1 MKKIILAIA
10 AVMMGGIMMIS
21 PVFAEGK
28 SEEKCTI
35 TSVLG
40 DKKCSKNSSGEAYSD
55 PNGPYNCSCDDGS
68 GQATVDI
75 LNLVVDIFSVV
86 VGILAVIGIT
96 IVGIQYLTAGG
107 SEEKTRKAKRRML
120 EIVIGI
126 VLYVLLY
133 ALLKWVGINPNVK

>member
-10 AVMMGGIMMIS
+10 AVMMGGIMMIG
-21 PVFAEGK
+21 PVFAET
-28 SEEKCTI
+28 CTI

-40 DKKCSKNSSGEAYSD
+40 DKKCDRNPNGEVYRIE
-55 PNGPYNCSCDDGS
+55 NGPYNCSCDGGDG
-68 GQATVDI
+68 GATVDI
-75 LNLVVDIFSVV
+75 LELVLDIFSVV

>member
-10 AVMMGGIMMIS
+10 AVMMSGIMMIS
-21 PVFAEGK
+21 PVFAE
-28 SEEKCTI
+28 ECTI

-40 DKKCSKNSSGEAYSD
+40 DQKCDKDPSSGEVHSNPD
-55 PNGPYNCSCDDGS
+55 GPYNCSCDDGN
-68 GQATVDI
+68 GQATINI

-133 ALLKWVGINPNVK
+133 ALLRWVGINPA

>member
-21 PVFAEGK
+21 PVFAET
-28 SEEKCTI
+28 CTI

-40 DKKCSKNSSGEAYSD
+40 DQKCSKNPSGEAYSD
-55 PNGPYNCSCDDGS
+55 PNGPYNCSCDDGN